1 MLTQRPK
8 HTPKMNAKNER
19 IKRDYF
25 IYLREAQRRN
35 GASVDA
41 AAKALSRFEEST
53 GYKDFARFH
62 RQQAVAFKSKLTTQ
76 KAQATGKPLSVATLN
91 STMNALR
98 AFFIWL
104 ADRPGYKSKICYA
117 DADYFN
123 LPEKDVRAATAK
135 RDKPAATLE
144 QMHHAL
150 SLMPADTDI
159 EKRNRA
165 LFAFAMLTGCRDGAL
180 VTLRLKHIDLAAGR
194 VDLDAREVATKF
206 SKSFATWFFP
216 VGGEALAIF
225 TEWVEHLRG
234 ALLWGDDDPLFPAT
248 HIAVGPHGGFMAQGL
263 TRQPWS
269 TSAPVRTIFQDAYA
283 AAGLPY
289 FPPHRTRNTLAH
301 FGLDVCKTPKD
312 LWAWSQNLGH
322 DHVMTTLKNYG
333 KMTGQEQATTIKRLG
348 VKGGG
353 GGHDALAADLAA
365 FLQSRGVGIGG
376 GGAA

>member
-1 MLTQRPK
+1 MTKQ
-8 HTPKMNAKNER
+8 TPKSNPQNER
-19 IKRDYF
+19 IKHEYF
-25 IYLREAQRRN
+25 TYLREAQRRN
-35 GASVDA
+35 GSSIDA
-41 AAKALSRFEEST
+41 VAKALSRFEEST

-62 RQQAVAFKSKLTTQ
+62 RQQAVAFKFKLTAQ
-76 KAQATGKPLSVATLN
+76 KAQRTGKPLSLATLN

-135 RDKPAATLE
+135 RDKPFATLD
-144 QMHHAL
+144 QMHRAL

-165 LFAFAMLTGCRDGAL
+165 LVAFAMLTGCRDGAL
-180 VTLRLKHIDLAAGR
+180 VTLRLKHIDIAAGR

-225 TEWVEHLRG
+225 TDWVEHLRG
-234 ALLWGDDDPLFPAT
+234 ALLWGDDDPLFPTT

-263 TRQPWS
+263 ARKQWS
-269 TSAPVRTIFQDAYA
+269 TAAPVRTIFKDAYA

-289 FPPHRTRNTLAH
+289 FPPHTVRNTLAQ

-333 KMTGQEQATTIKRLG
+333 KMTGQEQAATIKRLG
-348 VKGGG
+348 APS
-353 GGHDALAADLAA
+353 DASDSAALAADLAA
-365 FLQSRGVGIGG
+365 FLNSRGIGG
-376 GGAA
+376 GTV